1 MNISAQDKSQYERQC
16 NAAAGYCAACTKPLQ
31 PGEVYACNE
40 CASDAYVEC
49 DPNYRMEESDEEAEK
64 AVQES

>member
-1 MNISAQDKSQYERQC
+1 MLQPSDITTYQRNS

-40 CASDAYVEC
+40 CASDAYVER
-49 DPNYRMEESDEEAEK
+49 DQNYRMEESDDN
-64 AVQES
+64 

>member
-1 MNISAQDKSQYERQC
+1 MLSPTETARYERNS

-40 CASDAYVEC
+40 CASDAYVER
-49 DPNYRMEESDEEAEK
+49 DPNYRMEESDDN
-64 AVQES
+64 

>member
-1 MNISAQDKSQYERQC
+1 MLQPSDITTYQRNS

-40 CASDAYVEC
+40 CASDVYVEC
-49 DPNYRMEESDEEAEK
+49 DQNYRMEESDEEAEK

>member
-1 MNISAQDKSQYERQC
+1 MLSPTETARYQRNS
-16 NAAAGYCAACTKPLQ
+16 NAAAGLCRSCAKPLQ
-31 PGEVYACNE
+31 PSETYCCHE

>member
-1 MNISAQDKSQYERQC
+1 MLSPTETARYERNS
-16 NAAAGYCAACTKPLQ
+16 NAAAGCCTACTKPLQ

-40 CASDAYVEC
+40 CASDAYVER
-49 DPNYRMEESDEEAEK
+49 DTNYRMEESDEEAEK

>member
-1 MNISAQDKSQYERQC
+1 MTISAQEKSQYERQC

-40 CASDAYVEC
+40 CAHEAYVET
-49 DPNYRMEESDEEAEK
+49 DPNFSIAGEGDE
-64 AVQES
+64 

>member
-1 MNISAQDKSQYERQC
+1 MLTPTDITTYQHQS

-40 CASDAYVEC
+40 CAHEAYLET
-49 DPNYRMEESDEEAEK
+49 DPQGVMRDEEAQK

>member
-1 MNISAQDKSQYERQC
+1 MLQPSDITTYQRNS

-40 CASDAYVEC
+40 CASDAYVER